1 MYSVGNEVSAPASE
15 SGALEHIDNVVHH
28 DIHASKLTKRN
39 QCRPSLSRGI
49 NVPPHL
55 QASTEDDT
63 TEDIWLEQID
73 VALCTLCPLEI
84 NLLPDFLELE
94 LHEGVVFVS
103 LAMQVGE
110 NLERLI
116 LVSMVEQP
124 SRGLREPEHADRKHE
139 SRYHLDTPRDAEGR
153 RSVDVRAAEL
163 NEELG

>member
-1 MYSVGNEVSAPASE
+1 MILSENAGLEEAEVGL
-15 SGALEHIDNVVHH
+15 GTLLALVLDLV
-28 DIHASKLTKRN
+28 
-39 QCRPSLSRGI
+39 
-49 NVPPHL
+49 
-55 QASTEDDT
+55 DD
-63 TEDIWLEQID
+63 LG
-73 VALCTLCPLEI
+73 
-84 NLLPDFLELE
+84 ELE
-94 LHEGVVFVS
+94 LDKLVVRVA
-103 LAMQVGE
+103 LAVEVGE